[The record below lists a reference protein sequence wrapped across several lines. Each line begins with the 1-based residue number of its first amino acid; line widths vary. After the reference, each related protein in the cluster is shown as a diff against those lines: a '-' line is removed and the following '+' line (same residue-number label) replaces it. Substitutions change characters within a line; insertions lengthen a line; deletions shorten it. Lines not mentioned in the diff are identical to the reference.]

1 MKKSIAFALTLG
13 LAACGGEKPKLAPA
27 ADAAA
32 PKTAAAVPLPI
43 SAEPAK
49 PDPDKELAQRVTR
62 AIEGAKLR
70 GIDVIATDGVV
81 TLWGATPTAK
91 QRERAAQVAAKV
103 QGVKAVDN
111 KLEVVTGS

>member
-91 QRERAAQVAAKV
+91 QRERAAQVAATAGLRSATV
-103 QGVKAVDN
+103 RTA
-111 KLEVVTGS
+111 LRRLAR